1 MRRVIALIALLLLF
15 AGCSTTPTTDI
26 AEGDGPATEA
36 TTEPAGDGPGGVEEA
51 KAALCS
57 AYTPDDAEWVQYDC
71 GALEGGGAEGES
83 QPSDEPTEEPSEE
96 PTEEP
101 TEESPEGGAA
111 NFTQKYTYEDGVE
124 VEVTKITRGKI
135 SNADSEFAEPEAS
148 AGDPYVQFTVRTK
161 NGSAERLDAYGSF
174 TVTYGP
180 DGEEAVSP
188 YLSSVEETD
197 LTGKIL
203 PKKAKV
209 ASDTFV
215 IPTEH
220 QDDVQLEFNFD
231 FEHESAIFAGSVK

>member
-1 MRRVIALIALLLLF
+1 MRRFLAPLAVLAVL
-15 AGCSTTPTTDI
+15 AGCGTTPTTEV
-26 AEGDGPATEA
+26 APGDGPAAPA
-36 TTEPAGDGPGGVEEA
+36 TSQSAEAGDGPGGVEEA

-71 GALEGGGAEGES
+71 AALEGGGAPEES

-96 PTEEP
+96 TSEGETATFTE
-101 TEESPEGGAA
+101 
-111 NFTQKYTYEDGVE
+111 KYTYEDGVE
-124 VEVTKITRGKI
+124 VEVTKINRGKV
-135 SNADSEFAEPEAS
+135 SNADAEYAEPEAS

-161 NGSAERLDAYGSF
+161 NGSSERLDAYGSF

-180 DGEEAVSP
+180 DGEEATSP

-209 ASDTFV
+209 ATDTFV
-215 IPTEH
+215 IPTKY
-220 QDDVQLEFNFD
+220 QDDVVLEFNFD